1 MKSLMFAAA
10 AGVLAA
16 GLGRAEPAGAAWE
29 KDGRVEFR
37 VCPKCDKRI
46 RIDLGAGRAYVNL
59 ARLEGACRGRDAR
72 QAR

>member
-1 MKSLMFAAA
+1 MKRLMVAAA

-37 VCPKCDKRI
+37 ECPKCDKRI
-46 RIDLGAGRAYVNL
+46 RIDLGENKAYVNL
-59 ARLEGACRGRDAR
+59 ARLEGGCREAMAA
-72 QAR
+72 Q

>member
-46 RIDLGAGRAYVNL
+46 RIDLDGM
-59 ARLEGACRGRDAR
+59 DA
-72 QAR
+72 